1 MSKQITEAIKTAKKI
16 AVFELEK
23 IMYNIIIDNAGRV
36 DALKLEHGNIYAYL
50 RGTKLAPEDVK
61 KLGEILMKFR
71 PELESHKR
79 NWQRITEKEYL
90 RLARKHGALFQVFD
104 ITQ

>member
-36 DALKLEHGNIYAYL
+36 DVLKLEHGNIYAYL

-61 KLGEILMKFR
+61 KLGGIKKVVGLYEKYKIPLSLKQV
-71 PELESHKR
+71 SITVHKKMDGI
-79 NWQRITEKEYL
+79 W
-90 RLARKHGALFQVFD
+90 
-104 ITQ
+104 